1 MLKYLEYDHFEY
13 VLAAYSVWVGVF
25 TVYFFSLYRKSR
37 LTRRALERY
46 RATGSGDGNA
56 P

>member
-13 VLAAYSVWVGVF
+13 VLAAYSIWVGVF
-25 TVYFFSLYRKSR
+25 AVYFLTLYRKSR
-37 LTRRALERY
+37 LTRRALERIP
-46 RATGSGDGNA
+46 ASGGGDGTA

>member
-13 VLAAYSVWVGVF
+13 VFAAYSIWVGVF
-25 TVYFFSLYRKSR
+25 AVYFFSLYRKSR
-37 LTRRALERY
+37 LASRALKQV
-46 RATGSGDGNA
+46 AASGDANGNA

>member
-13 VLAAYSVWVGVF
+13 VLAAYSIWVGVF
-25 TVYFFSLYRKSR
+25 AVYFLALYRKS
-37 LTRRALERY
+37 LLAHRALKRVPSS
-46 RATGSGDGNA
+46 GSSDVNA